1 MSELATPHG
10 SSTRF
15 LPRIESLRGVAALT
29 VVGFHVAGVMS
40 ASAPYGRI
48 DAFIYKILSAALNG
62 TGAVVAFFVISGFVL
77 ARSLE
82 ANPDPV
88 RFVRNRI
95 FRLVP
100 AAAAAVALLTFLH
113 WRFGFFVGYEGDF
126 APVNV
131 ILNML
136 MIKSDINGPMWSMTV
151 ECAATPLI
159 LLSVWLFYKRGEGAL
174 WAVIGVLFALSFWG
188 AYVHLLGGVT
198 NLAPLY
204 AFAVG
209 CLVHFRGERVASA
222 IGRNWATPIAVL
234 SVIVFAICGS
244 RHQSG
249 IVLMLE
255 CIAAAIFVILVVWQP
270 GAALFKL
277 LDARPVRFFGSISYS
292 FYLLHLLGMSVAF
305 WLLSPLELYAAGMAV
320 SAVTILATAA
330 SILLTAPV
338 AYLSWRWI
346 EIPASAWGEACIRIG
361 VRHSGRFNRQARAI
375 APAFADGEAD
385 GDTGHQSTG
394 RPNNTVA

>member
-1 MSELATPHG
+1 MSDLATPK
-10 SSTRF
+10 SSTGF
-15 LPRIESLRGVAALT
+15 LPRIESLRGVAALS
-29 VVGFHVAGVMS
+29 VVGYHVAVAMS

-48 DAFIYKILSAALNG
+48 DAVIYNVLSAALNG

-77 ARSLE
+77 ARSLD
-82 ANPDPV
+82 AHPDPV

-95 FRLVP
+95 FRLLP
-100 AAAAAVALLTFLH
+100 AAAAVVALLAFLH
-113 WRFGFFVGYEGDF
+113 WRFGIFVGYEGNF
-126 APVNV
+126 APGNV

-159 LLSVWLFYKRGEGAL
+159 LLCVWLFDKRGERAL

-188 AYVHLLGGVT
+188 AYAHLLGGVT

-222 IGRNWATPIAVL
+222 IGKNWTTPVAVL

-244 RHQSG
+244 RNQSG
-249 IVLMLE
+249 IVLALE
-255 CIAAAIFVILVVWQP
+255 CIAAATFVILVVWRP
-270 GAALFKL
+270 AATLFKV

-292 FYLLHLLGMSVAF
+292 FYLLHLLGMSLAF
-305 WLLSPLELYAAGMAV
+305 RLLRPLELYAAGIPV
-320 SAVTILATAA
+320 SAVTILAALA

-338 AYLSWRWI
+338 AYLSWRLI
-346 EIPASAWGEACIRIG
+346 EVPAIAWGRSLYPHRLSAQEP
-361 VRHSGRFNRQARAI
+361 VQSSG
-375 APAFADGEAD
+375 
-385 GDTGHQSTG
+385 
-394 RPNNTVA
+394 